1 MVSLL
6 RHGPSGLLILLAALL
21 AGLLG
26 CTSTTVRRADDLQ
39 PDSAIA
45 RGKVVLLLPPEV
57 QLTQLTAS
65 GMEAPR
71 ADWTDRAS
79 RLLEDSLRQVLDER
93 SARLAVYTEPT
104 DLALRARFQQLR
116 LLHDAVGASIASFGM
131 LASARLASKGKAFDW
146 SLGPGVGE
154 LRRHFNADY
163 ALYTS
168 VYDSY
173 ASGGR
178 KGIMAL
184 GLLLGANVSLGQRY
198 GYSSLVDLNS
208 GKVLWTGFLLSSSGD
223 LRQPEG
229 ALAATRQLLKGI
241 PL

>member
-1 MVSLL
+1 MVSGWHRCTWIFVLF
-6 RHGPSGLLILLAALL
+6 GLLA
-21 AGLLG
+21 
-26 CTSTTVRRADDLQ
+26 CTSTTVRRADDLKA
-39 PDSAIA
+39 DSAIA

-65 GMEAPR
+65 GMEEPR
-71 ADWTDRAS
+71 ADWTAS
-79 RLLEDSLRQVLDER
+79 ASALIERSLRQVLDER
-93 SARLAVYTEPT
+93 SARLAVYAEPE
-104 DLALRARFQQLR
+104 DAGLRERFQQLR

-131 LASARLASKGKAFDW
+131 LASARLASKGAAFDW
-146 SLGPGVGE
+146 TLGPGVRE
-154 LRRHFNADY
+154 LKSHFHADY

-178 KGIMAL
+178 KSIMAL

-198 GYSSLVDLNS
+198 GYSSLVDLDT
-208 GKVLWTGFLLSSSGD
+208 GKVLWTGFLLSSTGD
-223 LRQPEG
+223 LREAEG
-229 ALAATRQLLKGI
+229 ALAATRQLLKGV